1 MFSFSGFFNS
11 IILLGTLQGF
21 IVCCLLFYSKK
32 NKLPDRLLAKL
43 IFLMSL
49 ASLNLYLNEIGVTN
63 LNGLTATLSALIPMV
78 IVMPMGPL
86 VYFYIRSSLDP
97 EFKMSKKHRLYF
109 LPIIIDLVPSLTVLI
124 FFAGVYMGMIKPI
137 AAPWGI
143 FIDDYNVYADIPRW
157 ISITF
162 YLWLAANYLSDL
174 KRKNNITNGRIAG
187 FKWMQQF
194 IRIFLVFQFIWLLY
208 LVPYVIPRYTNLML
222 DTFKW
227 YPVYIPLAIM
237 IYWLGIK
244 GYLVS
249 HLQTVPA
256 KKNGTSPSS
265 STSVNIDEIVLLL
278 RKSMEEDK
286 IYLNPNLNLTMVAL
300 HTQIAQKTISAVL
313 NQHLQ
318 KSFNEFVNYYRVE
331 AIKTKL
337 QQAETNNLTIAGVA
351 MECGFN
357 SQATFQRT
365 FKELTGMSPSEFR
378 KQVPERPDHLSF

>member
-1 MFSFSGFFNS
+1 MFSLSGFFNS

-32 NKLPDRLLAKL
+32 SKLPDRLLAKL

-49 ASLNLYLNEIGVTN
+49 ASLNLYLNEIGITN
-63 LNGLTATLSALIPMV
+63 LNGLTATLHALIPMV

-97 EFKMSKKHRLYF
+97 EFKMTKKQRSHF
-109 LPIIIDLVPSLTVLI
+109 LPVIIDLVPSLTVII
-124 FFAGVYMGMIKPI
+124 FFAGVYTGMIKPI

-143 FIDDYNVYADIPRW
+143 FIDVYNVYADIPRW

-162 YLWLAANYLSDL
+162 YLWLSANYLSDL
-174 KRKNNITNGRIAG
+174 KRKNNIANGRIAG
-187 FKWMQQF
+187 FKWLQQF

-208 LVPYVIPRYTNLML
+208 LVPYVIPRYTDLML

-249 HLQTVPA
+249 HQQTVPA
-256 KKNGTSPSS
+256 KKNGTSPAFLAG
-265 STSVNIDEIVLLL
+265 VNIDEIVLLL

-286 IYLNPNLNLTMVAL
+286 IYLDPNLNLTMLAL

-378 KQVPERPDHLSF
+378 KQVPETPDHLSF

>member
-1 MFSFSGFFNS
+1 MLSFQGFLNT

-21 IVCCLLFYSKK
+21 IVCSLLFYSK
-32 NKLPDRLLAKL
+32 NNRPANRLLAKL

-49 ASLNLYLNEIGVTN
+49 ASLNLYLNEIGITT
-63 LNGLTATLSALIPMV
+63 LNGLTSTLDALIPMV

-86 VYFYIRSSLDP
+86 VYFYIQSSLDP
-97 EFKMSKKHRLYF
+97 EFKMTKKQRLHF
-109 LPIIIDLVPSLTVLI
+109 LPIVIDLVPSLTVII
-124 FFAGVYMGMIKPI
+124 FFAGVYSGMIRPNP
-137 AAPWGI
+137 APWGI

-157 ISITF
+157 LSITF
-162 YLWLAANYLSDL
+162 YLGLSARHLAAL
-174 KRKNNITNGRIAG
+174 KRKNNITNGRLIS

-194 IRIFLVFQFIWLLY
+194 VRIFLVFQVIWLLY
-208 LVPYVIPRYTNLML
+208 LVPYVIPRYTDFML

-244 GYLVS
+244 GWLVS
-249 HLQTVPA
+249 SHTAAA
-256 KKNGTSPSS
+256 KKNGIIPSS
-265 STSVNIDEIVLLL
+265 LTTAMIEETALHL
-278 RKSMEEDK
+278 RKAMEKDK
-286 IYLNPNLNLTMVAL
+286 IYLNPNLNLSLLAL
-300 HTQIAQKTISAVL
+300 HTGIAQKTISSVL

-337 QQAETNNLTIAGVA
+337 QEEAAHNLTIAGVA

-365 FKELTGMSPSEFR
+365 FKDLTGMSPSEFR
-378 KQVPERPDHLSF
+378 KLEPQTR

>member
-63 LNGLTATLSALIPMV
+63 LNGLTSTLSALIPMV

-97 EFKMSKKHRLYF
+97 EFKMTKKHRRHF
-109 LPIIIDLVPSLTVLI
+109 LPIIIDLVPSLTVII
-124 FFAGVYMGMIKPI
+124 FFAGVYAGVIRPNPK
-137 AAPWGI
+137 PWGI

-157 ISITF
+157 VSITF
-162 YLWLAANYLSDL
+162 YLWLSARYLSDL
-174 KRKNNITNGRIAG
+174 KRKNNITNGRIAS

-208 LVPYVIPRYTNLML
+208 LVPYVIPRYTDLML

-249 HLQTVPA
+249 HQQNVPA

-265 STSVNIDEIVLLL
+265 AAGVNIDEIVLLL

-286 IYLNPNLNLTMVAL
+286 IYLNPNLNLTMLAL
-300 HTQIAQKTISAVL
+300 HTRIAQKTISAVL

-331 AIKTKL
+331 AFKAKL

-365 FKELTGMSPSEFR
+365 FKDLTGMSPSEFR
-378 KQVPERPDHLSF
+378 KQVPETPC